1 MKGYELHKT
10 GARVNQLL
18 ERQFVVPTLDYAPN
32 SSTTTWQDGDYVV
45 TFRIGEQCR
54 VKEDGEWRFYRLQ
67 DVENGRA
74 NWVRVDISEMPD
86 LSDYYTKQQID
97 NKGYLTSIPTE
108 YVTESELEQRL
119 DGIEVNVDL
128 DDYYTKQQIDGK
140 GYVTS
145 AELVTKDYASK
156 EYVREEV
163 SKVDLSDYYTKGQS
177 DSKYQPKGNYLT
189 SIPAEYVTET
199 ELSGKNYATEQ
210 WVEEQG
216 YLNTAEVDNRI
227 QDAINE
233 SIDLND
239 YYTKQETDKQI
250 EDKVSAITFP
260 EDESILNVTEDEYE
274 ELKATESL
282 SDKTLYFVSKDG
294 SPIALYIG
302 KVQIAVREEGSKGF
316 AYNFPI
322 IF

>member
-18 ERQFVVPTLDYAPN
+18 ERQFVVPTLDHAPN
-32 SSTTTWQDGDYVV
+32 SSTTTWQDDDYVV

-86 LSDYYTKQQID
+86 LSGYYTKQETDEQIANKVSEIELPDMSDYYTKQQID
-97 NKGYLTSIPTE
+97 NKGYITTIPDEYITEDELNAKGYLISVPEE
-108 YVTESELEQRL
+108 YVTESEL
-119 DGIEVNVDL
+119 
-128 DDYYTKQQIDGK
+128 
-140 GYVTS
+140 
-145 AELVTKDYASK
+145 
-156 EYVREEV
+156 
-163 SKVDLSDYYTKGQS
+163 SD
-177 DSKYQPKGNYLT
+177 
-189 SIPAEYVTET
+189 
-199 ELSGKNYATEQ
+199 KNYATEQ

-216 YLNTAEVDNRI
+216 YLNTSEVDKKI

-233 SIDLND
+233 SIDLDD

-260 EDESILNVTEDEYE
+260 DDESILNVTEDEYE
-274 ELKATESL
+274 ELKAAESL